1 MCQLVFCDDLEEWDG
16 GEGGE
21 RVVQEGSDTCMLL
34 ADSQYCKST
43 VLQSNIIFKNML

>member
-16 GEGGE
+16 GKGGE

-43 VLQSNIIFKNML
+43 VLQSNMVDP